1 MTSQYITAAS
11 NAVKGTFS
19 ALRSLTTIAKGVLCI
34 PALLS
39 QFKSVNLKAV
49 MGNLGTFA
57 LSLANSL
64 KETVQDQIDFIIAG
78 ALTSILNPI
87 VGLLNTINDV
97 LKQIKG
103 LRDQIEQQAQGFV
116 DYINNQQNCMA
127 QGASLF
133 NCLSQLAVNSINKK
147 MVRDLSGNVD
157 LITQKIQSATA
168 GAQGAISGVVT
179 REIQFANKLSQAIKL
194 Q

>member
-19 ALRSLTTIAKGVLCI
+19 ALRSLTSIAKGVLCL
-34 PALLS
+34 PSLLS

-49 MGNLGTFA
+49 MGNLGAFA
-57 LSLANSL
+57 VTLANSL
-64 KETVQDQIDFIIAG
+64 KEVVQDQVEQLISG
-78 ALTSILNPI
+78 TLNSVLYPALYVLGEVKI
-87 VGLLNTINDV
+87 LLNQV
-97 LKQIKG
+97 AELKNQI
-103 LRDQIEQQAQGFV
+103 QQEAQSFV

-127 QGASLF
+127 QGASMF
-133 NCLSQLAVNSINKK
+133 NCLAQLAINNVNKK
-147 MVRDLSGNVD
+147 TVRDLSGNVD
-157 LITQKIQSATA
+157 LITDKIQSATA
-168 GAQGAISGVVT
+168 GAQGAINGVVT

>member
-1 MTSQYITAAS
+1 
-11 NAVKGTFS
+11 
-19 ALRSLTTIAKGVLCI
+19 
-34 PALLS
+34 
-39 QFKSVNLKAV
+39 
-49 MGNLGTFA
+49 
-57 LSLANSL
+57 
-64 KETVQDQIDFIIAG
+64 
-78 ALTSILNPI
+78 
-87 VGLLNTINDV
+87 
-97 LKQIKG
+97 
-103 LRDQIEQQAQGFV
+103 
-116 DYINNQQNCMA
+116 MA